1 MIIIFCGNCGN
12 QHEGEVRFCA
22 KCGTPVTVL
31 ESEET
36 PEQQF
41 ETIQPGNTA
50 PVQQNASPVQYSP
63 DPYAAALQQAA
74 APTGL
79 ADTRAQLEKKYNI
92 SRNNLLAVIALTV
105 LNIILA
111 LLDTDLF
118 FLFSASIPMY
128 LLYWDSWYSTI
139 TGILTFSPIGVT
151 AAFVTVSIYG
161 VFWWLTQKYKGW
173 IIAALVYFS
182 IDVLVSLW
190 LLVFVVDSFDFSFV
204 IEILFMGWI
213 MYSLISGTLAWSR
226 LRELPPPN
234 QQPPS
239 SQPPSSE
246 PPPAWQSGS

>member
-1 MIIIFCGNCGN
+1 
-12 QHEGEVRFCA
+12 
-22 KCGTPVTVL
+22 VTVL

-182 IDVLVSLW
+182 IDVFVSVWILIFLIEGFEIA
-190 LLVFVVDSFDFSFV
+190 LL
-204 IEILFMGWI
+204 IEIAFMAWI
-213 MYSLISGTLAWSR
+213 MYYLIAGTIAWSK
-226 LRELPPPN
+226 LRDLQTQE
-234 QQPPS
+234 Q
-239 SQPPSSE
+239 
-246 PPPAWQSGS
+246 AV